1 MARDFVHRY
10 LSGCRC
16 PDAAVQDIV
25 VCTSELATNAVLHTR
40 SGLPGGHFSVE
51 IAVRAG
57 HWVYVTVEDS
67 GGLWAERETAERETS
82 DGYAERGRGLHV
94 VAELSEDM
102 GITGDAARRMAWFR
116 SRWNVGGPTSL
127 AR

>member
-1 MARDFVHRY
+1 MARDFVRHY
-10 LSGCRC
+10 LTGRRC
-16 PDAAVQDIV
+16 PDAAVQEIV
-25 VCTSELATNAVLHTR
+25 VCTSELATNALLHTR
-40 SGLPGGHFSVE
+40 SGLPGGQFSVE
-51 IAVRAG
+51 IAIQAG
-57 HWVYVTVEDS
+57 HWVYVRVEDS
-67 GGLWAERETAERETS
+67 GGPWAERETT

-102 GITGDAARRMAWFR
+102 GITGDAASRTAWFR